1 MMIYHLKYK
10 RYIMKFREPS
20 KLEKIILIITTI
32 LGIIAII
39 NALINGN

>member
-1 MMIYHLKYK
+1 
-10 RYIMKFREPS
+10 MKFRKPS

>member
-1 MMIYHLKYK
+1 
-10 RYIMKFREPS
+10 MKLREPS

-39 NALINGN
+39 NVLINVD